1 MTLTHGVTK
10 YWEWC
15 NKRYA
20 NAKLSTQSYLH
31 KAIYTKLSTQNYLHK
46 TIYTKLSTQNYLHK
60 AIYTKLSTQN
70 YLHKATPCDY
80 RLKPNGHLQQTV
92 FLLQLACAVGLLSL

>member
-20 NAKLSTQSYLH
+20 NAKLSTQS
-31 KAIYTKLSTQNYLHK
+31 
-46 TIYTKLSTQNYLHK
+46 YLHK

>member
-60 AIYTKLSTQN
+60 T
-70 YLHKATPCDY
+70 TPCDY

>member
-46 TIYTKLSTQNYLHK
+46 T
-60 AIYTKLSTQN
+60 
-70 YLHKATPCDY
+70 TPCDY

>member
-10 YWEWC
+10 DWEWC
-15 NKRYA
+15 KKRYT

-60 AIYTKLSTQN
+60 T
-70 YLHKATPCDY
+70 TPCDY